1 MAAVTAGT
9 DPSAIPH
16 VAKVPD
22 PRPGPI
28 RASGPT
34 SEVGWMYG
42 GASHGRFPFRRQGSM
57 LGEMRVFLIGADGQV
72 GHELRD
78 VLRDHEVTAVDIA
91 EVDIGDK
98 SAVAAAIGATKPQM
112 IVNAAAYT
120 DVDGAEADRDG
131 AYRINRDAVAHLGEI
146 ARASRAALIHYSTDF
161 VFDGTKGT
169 PYTEE
174 DLTNPLSVYG
184 ASKLA
189 GENALL
195 ELRAPAMILRTAW
208 VYSLRRK
215 SFVSA
220 ILRLARE
227 RSELKIVE
235 DQVGNPTF
243 CRDLARATARLLDR
257 LTPDPHA
264 TIEQLAGV
272 YHLAGS
278 GSVNRFE
285 FAKKIL
291 ELDPRKHEH
300 KVHSVLP
307 VQSSAFPSPA
317 RRPLFA
323 PLDCSKIERRL
334 GIRLPPWEESL
345 AEALRTGT

>member
-1 MAAVTAGT
+1 
-9 DPSAIPH
+9 
-16 VAKVPD
+16 
-22 PRPGPI
+22 
-28 RASGPT
+28 
-34 SEVGWMYG
+34 
-42 GASHGRFPFRRQGSM
+42 M
-57 LGEMRVFLIGADGQV
+57 LGKMRVFLIGANGQL

-78 VLRDHEVTAVDIA
+78 VLRDLDVTAVDIA

-98 SAVAAAIGATKPQM
+98 SAVATAIGAAKPQV
-112 IVNAAAYT
+112 IINAAAYT

-174 DLTNPLSVYG
+174 DPTNPLSVYG

-227 RSELKIVE
+227 RTELKIVE

-243 CRDLARATARLLDR
+243 CRDLARATARVLDR
-257 LTPDPHA
+257 LAPDPYA
-264 TIEQLAGV
+264 AIEAIAGV

-278 GSVNRFE
+278 GIANRFQLAE
-285 FAKKIL
+285 KTL

-300 KVHSVLP
+300 KVQSLVP
-307 VQSSAFPSPA
+307 VPTSAFPSPA

-323 PLDCSKIERRL
+323 PLDCTKIERRL
-334 GIRLPPWEESL
+334 GIKLPPWEVSL
-345 AEALRTGT
+345 AEALTTGS